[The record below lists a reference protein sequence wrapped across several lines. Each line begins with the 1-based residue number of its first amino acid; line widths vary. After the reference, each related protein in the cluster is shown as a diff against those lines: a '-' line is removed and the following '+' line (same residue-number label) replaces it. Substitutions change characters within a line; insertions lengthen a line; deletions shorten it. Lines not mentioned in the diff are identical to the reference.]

1 MHMNRIRIHIFFLI
15 VILAGGIQAQ
25 NPRSVFTDRP
35 GDSAAVY
42 LLRNTSLSNQME
54 ARTYLMLCKKH

>member
-42 LLRNTSLSNQME
+42 FTPEYFPNQME

>member
-35 GDSAAVY
+35 GTLQPY
-42 LLRNTSLSNQME
+42 ILLRNTSLSNQME

>member
-25 NPRSVFTDRP
+25 NPRVGLHRP
-35 GDSAAVY
+35 TGG
-42 LLRNTSLSNQME
+42 
-54 ARTYLMLCKKH
+54 LCSRIFYSGILPYQTRWKHGRI